1 MSAGE
6 LAYVVAALLAVA
18 LIPSLPA
25 LGSISRAGPH
35 SRAELVRQL
44 WIGWGVWAFLV
55 AWLFIGWSA
64 ATSVAA

>member
-1 MSAGE
+1 MSAGD

-44 WIGWGVWAFLV
+44 
-55 AWLFIGWSA
+55 
-64 ATSVAA
+64 